1 MNTNTQFET
10 YSFSH
15 HDESNVGINLTFTVP
30 AVGVHISTFHDM
42 CRKFVAMPKNPL
54 KNILAN
60 GMMKLLRSLWSNPK
74 LPF

>member
-30 AVGVHISTFHDM
+30 AVGLHISTFHDM
-42 CRKFVAMPKNPL
+42 CRKFA
-54 KNILAN
+54 LACKYEKKSVEEYFGEWN
-60 GMMKLLRSLWSNPK
+60 DEA
-74 LPF
+74 FEEFIH